1 MTLQAVVYIG
11 FPAPGDQLSLKRSP
25 ARSWQHE
32 MKEVTVRPPVLTQ
45 FKEKGHFFVETV
57 WIVWC
62 CCNLSGGVALIV

>member
-11 FPAPGDQLSLKRSP
+11 FPAPGDKLSLKRSL

-32 MKEVTVRPPVLTQ
+32 MKEVTIRPPVLTQ

-57 WIVWC
+57 WIV
-62 CCNLSGGVALIV
+62 